1 MSLVKANLSGL
12 PTSQFVAHL
21 TVKQVRIFVQL
32 LTAGFFF
39 LQISLAYLTQYTG
52 LYTAALLQLIMF
64 LMVPSRAPFRSIRRS
79 AMLVVK
85 LLFGW
90 IGSLVS
96 GYLLLDFFLSPPTLS
111 EGNYL
116 LGNFIFILW
125 FPFNGFLL
133 MSIARKN
140 MIVLEQ
146 KKLAHVS
153 KIVQIFSLLFLA
165 NIVGGLLNN
174 NFILDTF
181 LHIILNS
188 IAILT
193 AIFMAIDAYWKIMER
208 EKSCM

>member
-1 MSLVKANLSGL
+1 MSLVKVNLSGL

-21 TVKQVRIFVQL
+21 TVKQVRTLVQF

-96 GYLLLDFFLSPPTLS
+96 GYLLLDFFLSPQTLS
-111 EGNYL
+111 EANHL

-125 FPFNGFLL
+125 FPLNGFLL
-133 MSIARKN
+133 MSLAGKN
-140 MIVLEQ
+140 LILLEQ
-146 KKLAHVS
+146 KKFALIS
-153 KIVQIFSLLFLA
+153 KIVQVFSFLFLT
-165 NIVGGLLNN
+165 NIIAGLLNN
-174 NFILDTF
+174 NFILDAL

-188 IAILT
+188 IAILK
-193 AIFMAIDAYWKIMER
+193 AIFMAIDAYWRIMD
-208 EKSCM
+208 KTASGM